1 MLQMCALW
9 SSIYW
14 QVQNAESYEDTM
26 RNSGINIEIEA
37 CPSCILL
44 YPLFIKKIFLT
55 FSRVSDFFQF
65 GFVVMDLCSH
75 FIGYYNLQERK
86 KIILEKSNA
95 LAKSVN
101 GRLVV
106 PQNLLN
112 EVICCFFSD
121 MLYQWFQEMIFSS

>member
-26 RNSGINIEIEA
+26 RNSGINIEIE
-37 CPSCILL
+37 
-44 YPLFIKKIFLT
+44 
-55 FSRVSDFFQF
+55 
-65 GFVVMDLCSH
+65 
-75 FIGYYNLQERK
+75 ERK

-95 LAKSVN
+95 LAKSVS

-112 EVICCFFSD
+112 EVANLVEAPVPLIGKFKESF
-121 MLYQWFQEMIFSS
+121 LELPEELLTIVSSSETKIGFYSV